1 MKVYAIKVNDDG
13 KKESDKDSKGDS
25 MEKMPKKNVRKFVY
39 IENKDKLLQSA
50 FENETSDS
58 RKNDAKKK
66 HWEMISS

>member
-1 MKVYAIKVNDDG
+1 
-13 KKESDKDSKGDS
+13 

-66 HWEMISS
+66 HWEMISSKMWVN